1 MPLRTLLGG
10 VALACVAGGAEAADA
25 RLRFAIPTRSY
36 ADALID
42 LGLQANISILGTA
55 NCGPDGRVTL
65 SGRHSVREA
74 LDRLLAGAPCRYAII
89 DTRTVRILPGARPAP
104 DEPPGRDTPRAP
116 ALVSEVVVT
125 AAKRPVALEQLP
137 AGVSA
142 ITRDQIAATR
152 AVDVRQTTGQ
162 LAGVLTTNLGPGR
175 DKLLIRGL
183 SDGAFTGRARSTVS
197 TYLDDAPINYNA
209 PDPDLRLV
217 DIDRIEVVR
226 GPQGALYGSGSMAG
240 IYRIVTSKPD
250 LERPAFGASAG
261 IASTKGGDSSHEFDG
276 YASLPL
282 IKDRIAVRIAAY
294 RDTQGGYLDD
304 VKLRIANVDQTRR
317 DGGRIAVRVRIDDHW
332 RLDALAATQHLR
344 SNDTQYVTTQTGSAR
359 GGLGIALEN
368 PDDGGIGAPAQ
379 RANRVREAHNNDFS
393 YVGATLQGEFAWGT
407 LTSSTS
413 YVHHVFSSQFDAFA
427 ALDPSIPTAPLGGIA
442 GAADLG
448 VFTEATRSNLLVQDV
463 VIRSSGVGAFNWI
476 FGLYAARTL
485 ERYPSTLGVLST
497 GSVVMTAYSENRKDR
512 QREYAVYGEGSYD
525 LGGGWNATLGGRLFE
540 TRVHTTAALDVVR
553 PYEPRSFDQART
565 FNGFSPKLSI
575 QRQFANGDL
584 IYALVTEGYRP
595 GGFNS
600 SGFFPIRASRAAF
613 AADRLRNF
621 EVGVKVRRMD
631 NRLGVR
637 AAAYYDDWSHI
648 QSDRYR
654 TSGLAYTANVADA
667 HIAGLEAEVVYD
679 WPFGLSLQL
688 NGLLSDSRVKNPNP
702 DFNAPITDDLPGVP
716 KVSGGLLAAY
726 EHPLPGDFTLRLV
739 AEANYVGRSTLTFDA
754 SQQQRMGRYLR
765 AQLSA
770 ELATDH
776 WRLMA
781 YVSNPFDD
789 DGDTFAYGNPFS
801 FSQQGV
807 RQATP
812 QRPRTVG
819 LRLGAAF

>member
-1 MPLRTLLGG
+1 MPLQTLLGG
-10 VALACVAGGAEAADA
+10 VALACLAGGAEAADA
-25 RLRFAIPTRSY
+25 RLRLAIPSRAY

-55 NCGPDGRVTL
+55 NCGPAGRVSL
-65 SGRHSVREA
+65 SGRYSVREA
-74 LDRLLAGAPCRYAII
+74 LDRLLDGAPCRYAII
-89 DTRTVRILPGARPAP
+89 DARTVRILAGARAAP
-104 DEPPGRDTPRAP
+104 DAPPDREVVRAP

-125 AAKRPVALEQLP
+125 AGKRPVALEQLP

-142 ITRDQIAATR
+142 ITRDQITATR
-152 AVDVRQTTGQ
+152 AVDVGQTTGQ

-226 GPQGALYGSGSMAG
+226 GPQGALYGSGSLAG
-240 IYRIVTSKPD
+240 VYRIVTSKPD
-250 LERPAFGASAG
+250 LERAAFGASAG
-261 IASTKGGDSSHEFDG
+261 VAWTKGGDPSHEFDG

-282 IKDRIAVRIAAY
+282 IKDRVAVRIAAY

-304 VKLRIANVDQTRR
+304 VQLRIANVDETRR
-317 DGGRIAVRVRIDDHW
+317 DGGRIAVRIRIDDHW

-344 SNDTQYVTTQTGSAR
+344 SNDTQYVTTRSGAATGSLGMALEDPAD
-359 GGLGIALEN
+359 GGL
-368 PDDGGIGAPAQ
+368 GAPAQ

-393 YVGATLQGEFAWGT
+393 YVGATLQGEFGWGT

-427 ALDPSIPTAPLGGIA
+427 AVDPSIPTAPLGGIA
-442 GAADLG
+442 TATDLG
-448 VFTEATRSNLLVQDV
+448 VFTEATRSNLLVQDLV
-463 VIRSSGVGAFNWI
+463 VRSSGLGDFNWI
-476 FGLYAARTL
+476 FGVYAARTL
-485 ERYPSTLGVLST
+485 ERYPSTLGVLSP
-497 GSVVMTAYSENRKDR
+497 GSVVMTAYTENRKDR
-512 QREYAVYGEGSYD
+512 QREYAVYGEGSHN
-525 LGGGWNATLGGRLFE
+525 LGGGWSATLGGRLFE
-540 TRVHTTAALDVVR
+540 TKVHTTAALDIVA
-553 PYEPRSFDQART
+553 PYGPRSFDQSRT

-575 QRQFANGDL
+575 QRQFPNGDL
-584 IYALVTEGYRP
+584 IYALITEGYRP

-600 SGFFPIRASRAAF
+600 SGFFAIRASRAAF
-613 AADRLRNF
+613 AADRLRNY
-621 EVGVKVRRMD
+621 ELGVKVRRMD

-637 AAAYYDDWSHI
+637 AAAYYDDWSRI

-667 HIAGLEAEVVYD
+667 RIAGLEGEVTYD
-679 WPFGLSLQL
+679 WPFGFSLHF
-688 NGLLSDSRVKNPNP
+688 NGLLSTSQIRNPNP
-702 DFNAPITDDLPGVP
+702 DFDAPIIDDLPGVP
-716 KVSGGLLAAY
+716 KVSGGMLAAY
-726 EHPLPGDFTLRLV
+726 EHALTADVSLRLV
-739 AEANYVGRSTLTFDA
+739 AETSYVGRSTLTFDA
-754 SQQQRMGRYLR
+754 GQVQRMGHYIRSE
-765 AQLSA
+765 LSA
-770 ELATDH
+770 ELVARN
-776 WRLMA
+776 WSLLA
-781 YVSNPFDD
+781 YVANPLDD
-789 DGDTFAYGNPFS
+789 EGDTFAYGNPFS

-819 LRLGAAF
+819 VRLAAAF

>member
-1 MPLRTLLGG
+1 MPLQTLLGG

-25 RLRFAIPTRSY
+25 RLRFAIPPRAY

-55 NCGPDGRVTL
+55 ACGPDGRVAL
-65 SGRHSVREA
+65 SGRYSIREA
-74 LDRLLAGAPCRYAII
+74 LDRLLAEAPCRYSII
-89 DTRTVRILPGARPAP
+89 DARTVRILAGARPAQ
-104 DEPPGRDTPRAP
+104 DEPPGRDAPRAP

-125 AAKRPVALEQLP
+125 ASKRPVALEQLP

-142 ITRDQIAATR
+142 ITRDQIGATR
-152 AVDVRQTTGQ
+152 AVDVGQTTGQ

-217 DIDRIEVVR
+217 DIDRVEVVR
-226 GPQGALYGSGSMAG
+226 GPQGALYGSGSLAG

-250 LERPAFGASAG
+250 LERAAFGASAG
-261 IASTKGGDSSHEFDG
+261 IAWTKGGDPSHEVDG

-282 IKDRIAVRIAAY
+282 IQDRIAVRIAAY

-344 SNDTQYVTTQTGSAR
+344 SNDTQYVTTRTGSAT
-359 GGLGIALEN
+359 GALGIALED
-368 PDDGGIGAPAQ
+368 PTTDWPGAPAQ

-393 YVGATLQGEFAWGT
+393 YVGATLQGEFPWGA

-427 ALDPSIPTAPLGGIA
+427 AVDPSIPTAPLGGIA
-442 GAADLG
+442 DATDLG
-448 VFTEATRSNLLVQDV
+448 VFTEATRSNLLVQDL

-497 GSVVMTAYSENRKDR
+497 GPVVMTAYTENRKDR

-525 LGGGWNATLGGRLFE
+525 FGGGWSATLGGRLFE
-540 TRVHTTAALDVVR
+540 TRVHTTATLDVVH
-553 PYEPRSFDQART
+553 PYQPRSFDQARI
-565 FNGFSPKLSI
+565 FNGFSPKLSV

-584 IYALVTEGYRP
+584 MYALVTEGYRP

-600 SGFFPIRASRAAF
+600 SGFFPIRASRATF
-613 AADRLRNF
+613 TADRLRNY

-654 TSGLAYTANVADA
+654 TSGLSYTANVADA
-667 HIAGLEAEVVYD
+667 RIAGLEAEVVYD

-702 DFNAPITDDLPGVP
+702 DFDAPITDDLPGVP
-716 KVSGGLLAAY
+716 KLSGGMLAAY
-726 EHPLPGDFTLRLV
+726 ERPLLGDFTLRLV

-754 SQQQRMGRYLR
+754 SQQQRMGHYLR

-770 ELATDH
+770 ELATDR